1 MAGFVGAFAGGGR
14 VLGRY
19 GVSLGTYEGP
29 AHDARDV
36 VESFSNLSLSSSLAD
51 IESLPVPQWVKDTAE
66 FALKNLEDSARIIRM
81 GEQWNEFAATD
92 EGKKFMEE
100 HGGLADALQAV
111 GVSTE
116 SVSARRGWMPR
127 RNWMWRWCTRTLLP
141 AGLRG
146 MPR

>member
-1 MAGFVGAFAGGGR
+1 M
-14 VLGRY
+14 
-19 GVSLGTYEGP
+19 
-29 AHDARDV
+29 
-36 VESFSNLSLSSSLAD
+36 
-51 IESLPVPQWVKDTAE
+51 PQWVKDTAE

-116 SVSARRGWMPR
+116 SVFRQARMDAAQKLDVEMVHADLASR
-127 RNWMWRWCTRTLLP
+127 RAP
-141 AGLRG
+141 G